1 MTLAIDMTMPRRSP
15 GLGTLIRQL
24 IDSGAIQHDNDSMS
38 HAALERRFME
48 VVRQHESTI
57 SALCFSYVSSLA
69 QYDDLRQDALVNI
82 WRGLPGYRGES
93 SMRTWIY
100 RVVLNSCV
108 STVRRESRHSR
119 ESQSL
124 DSLYDIIDEGP
135 ADRSRVEALH
145 YLIGTLGAEDR
156 AIILMWL
163 DEASYDDIA
172 EVMGMARNTVATRLR
187 RIKTRLTEKMKN
199 LKL

>member
-1 MTLAIDMTMPRRSP
+1 MTLAIDLTMPCLTA
-15 GLGTLIRQL
+15 GLGALIRQL
-24 IDSGAIQHDNDSMS
+24 IDEGRLTDDDPETRAT
-38 HAALERRFME
+38 LERRFME
-48 VVRQHESTI
+48 VVREHEATI
-57 SALCFSYVSSLA
+57 SALCFSYVSSAA
-69 QYDDLRQDALVNI
+69 QYDDLRQDALINI

-145 YLIGTLGAEDR
+145 RLISNLGAEDR
-156 AIILMWL
+156 AIMLMWL
-163 DEASYDDIA
+163 DEASYEDIA
-172 EVMGMARNTVATRLR
+172 EVMGLGRNTVATRLR
-187 RIKTRLTEKMKN
+187 RIKLRLTHKMQN
-199 LKL
+199 LQL